1 LSSWFRRVLAGPKDL
16 NRSMGK
22 TVASGQVVDMELT
35 PQLAERFEKLQNRYP
50 VKRSALIP
58 MLMYAQD
65 EYGYISD
72 PMIEEIARRLE
83 LRTIQV
89 QETLEY
95 YSMLHRKPMGKHH
108 VQICT
113 NVACMLRGGN
123 ELLEQAK
130 KRLEIGHKEVTG
142 DGVFSLEEVECIGAC
157 TGAPAM
163 QVNYDF
169 YENLTPLKFDRI
181 IEELDAGKK
190 PAPEPVTSGA
200 LHPRDPAETPLIS
213 RRFGIRNSRKI
224 DVYLQHDGYKALA
237 KALQEMTPDSIID
250 EVKKSSLRG
259 RGGAGFPAGMK
270 WSFVPKDSPKPK
282 YVICNADES
291 EPGTCKD
298 RPLMEMDPHQMI
310 EGITIAGRAIGAHL
324 GFIYIRG
331 EYRYVLDIVE
341 AALAEAYSRGYLGKN
356 ILGSGFDFDLVAHT
370 GAGAY
375 ECGEES
381 ALMESLEGKRGYPRI
396 KPPFPA
402 VVGLYGCPT
411 IINNVETLSSVPAI
425 LLEGGEK
432 YASRGTPKNG
442 GTRLLC
448 VGGHVNKPGIYEI
461 PLGMNMKKFIYE
473 VAGGI
478 PGGKKLKAVIP
489 GGSSCPLLSA
499 SEIDIP
505 MDYDSVAKAGSML
518 GSGGMVVMD
527 EDTCMVDM
535 ARRIMHFYA
544 HESCGW
550 CIPCRE
556 GTTWL
561 RKMLERFH
569 AGLGRP
575 EDIDIVGDLAKN
587 MLGRTFCPLGDA
599 AALPTI
605 SIVQKWRNE
614 FEQHLTGRCPFDSA
628 EALVGW
634 R

>member
-1 LSSWFRRVLAGPKDL
+1 
-16 NRSMGK
+16 
-22 TVASGQVVDMELT
+22 MELSAK
-35 PQLAERFEKLQNRYP
+35 LAAKFEQLQNRYP

-58 MLMYAQD
+58 MMMYAQD
-65 EYGYISD
+65 EYSYISD
-72 PMIEEIARRLE
+72 EMIAEIARRLD
-83 LRTIQV
+83 LNNVQV
-89 QETLEY
+89 EETLAF
-95 YSMLHRKPMGKHH
+95 YSMLRREPMGKHH

-123 ELLEQAK
+123 ELLEHAK
-130 KRLEIGHKEVTG
+130 KRLEISNKETTQ

-157 TGAPAM
+157 TGAPAL

-169 YENLTPLKFDRI
+169 YENVTIRQLDKI
-181 IEELDAGKK
+181 IEELDRDQR
-190 PAPEPVTSGA
+190 PAPVGVITGA
-200 LHPRDPAETPLIS
+200 LHERNKLETPLIS
-213 RRFGIRNSRKI
+213 RRFGIKDSHKI
-224 DVYLQHDGYKALA
+224 DVALQLGAYQALEKALT
-237 KALQEMTPDSIID
+237 QMTPDSIID

-259 RGGAGFPAGMK
+259 RGGAGFPTGLK
-270 WSFVPKDSPKPK
+270 WAFVPKDSPKPK

-298 RPLMEMDPHQMI
+298 RPLMEMDPHQLI
-310 EGITIAGRAIGAHL
+310 EGITIAGRAINAHN
-324 GFIYIRG
+324 GYIYIRG
-331 EYRYVLDIVE
+331 EYRYVLDIV
-341 AALAEAYSRGYLGKN
+341 AAAIAEAYSAGYLGKN
-356 ILGSGFDFDLVAHT
+356 ILGTGFDFDLLIHT

-411 IINNVETLSSVPAI
+411 IINNVETLSAVPSI
-425 LLEGGEK
+425 IRDGGEA
-432 YASRGTPKNG
+432 YANRGTPRNG

-448 VGGHVNKPGIYEI
+448 VSGHVRKPGIYEV
-461 PLGMNMKKFIYE
+461 PLGMNMRKFIYE

-478 PGGKKLKAVIP
+478 ADGKKLKAVIP
-489 GGSSCPLLSA
+489 GGSSCPLLTA
-499 SEIDIP
+499 DEIDIP
-505 MDYDSVAKAGSML
+505 MDYDSLAKAGSML

-556 GTTWL
+556 GTSWL
-561 RKMLERFH
+561 TKMLDRFH
-569 AGLGRP
+569 AGYGTAA
-575 EDIDIVGDLAKN
+575 DIDLIAELAKN

-599 AALPTI
+599 AAMPTI
-605 SIVQKWRNE
+605 SIMKKWRGE
-614 FEQHLTGRCPFDSA
+614 FEDHLKGRCAYKSA
-628 EALVGW
+628 GALVGA

>member
-1 LSSWFRRVLAGPKDL
+1 
-16 NRSMGK
+16 
-22 TVASGQVVDMELT
+22 
-35 PQLAERFEKLQNRYP
+35 
-50 VKRSALIP
+50 
-58 MLMYAQD
+58 MLLYAQD
-65 EYGYISD
+65 EFGFISD
-72 PMIEEIARRLE
+72 EMIAEIAQRLD
-83 LRTIQV
+83 LRTVQV
-89 QETLEY
+89 EETLQY
-95 YSMLHRKPMGKHH
+95 YSMLHRKPVGKHH

-123 ELLEQAK
+123 ELLDQAK
-130 KRLEIGHKEVTG
+130 KRLEIGNKEVTS
-142 DGVFSLEEVECIGAC
+142 DGIFSLEEVECIGAC

-169 YENLTPLKFDRI
+169 YENLTPMKFDRI
-181 IEELDAGKK
+181 IEELDAGDH
-190 PAPEPVTSGA
+190 PAPEPVTAGA
-200 LHPRDPAETPLIS
+200 LHPRDPAETPVIS
-213 RRFGIRNSRKI
+213 RRFGIRNSHKI
-224 DVYLQHDGYKALA
+224 DVYLQHDGYKALE
-237 KALQEMTPDSIID
+237 KALREMTPETIID

-259 RGGAGFPAGMK
+259 RGGAGFPTGMK

-310 EGITIAGRAIGAHL
+310 EGITIAGRAIGAKN

-331 EYRYVLDIVE
+331 EYRYVLDIVQT
-341 AALAEAYSRGYLGKN
+341 ALDEAYSRNYLGKN
-356 ILGSGFDFDLVAHT
+356 ILGTGFDFDLIVHT

-411 IINNVETLSSVPAI
+411 IINNVETLSTVPAI
-425 LLEGGEK
+425 ILEGGEK
-432 YASRGTPKNG
+432 YAGRGTPKNG
-442 GTRLLC
+442 GTRMLC
-448 VGGHVNKPGIYEI
+448 VAGHVNKPGIYEI

-478 PGGKKLKAVIP
+478 PDGKKLKAVIP
-489 GGSSCPLLSA
+489 GGSSCPLMSA
-499 SEIDIP
+499 DEIDIP

-561 RKMLERFH
+561 RKMLDRFH

-575 EDIDIVGDLAKN
+575 EDIDLVGDLAKN

-614 FEQHLTGRCPFDSA
+614 FEQHLNGRCPFKSA
-628 EALVGW
+628 EALVSS

>member
-1 LSSWFRRVLAGPKDL
+1 
-16 NRSMGK
+16 
-22 TVASGQVVDMELT
+22 MELS
-35 PQLAERFEKLQNRYP
+35 PQLAARFEKLANAYP

-58 MLMYAQD
+58 MMMYAQD
-65 EYGYISD
+65 EFGYVSD
-72 PMIEEIARRLE
+72 EMIAEIAKRLE
-83 LRTIQV
+83 LRTVQV
-89 QETLEY
+89 EETLAY
-95 YSMLHRKPMGKHH
+95 YSMLRRKPVGKYH
-108 VQICT
+108 VQVCT
-113 NVACMLRGGN
+113 NVACMLRGGY
-123 ELLEQAK
+123 EILDQAK
-130 KRLEIGHKEVTG
+130 KRLEIGHKETTK

-157 TGAPAM
+157 TGAPAI

-169 YENLTPLKFDRI
+169 YENLTTKQFDRI
-181 IEELDAGKK
+181 IEELDAGKR
-190 PAPEPVTSGA
+190 PAPVPVTSGA
-200 LHPRDPAETPLIS
+200 LHERDPQETVLIS
-213 RRFGIRNSRKI
+213 ARWGIPDSRKM
-224 DVYLQHDGYKALA
+224 DVYLQHGGYQALDKALHH
-237 KALQEMTPDSIID
+237 MTPETIIE
-250 EVKKSSLRG
+250 EVKKSNLRG
-259 RGGAGFPAGMK
+259 RGGAGFPTGMK
-270 WSFVPKDSPKPK
+270 WSFVPKDSPKAR

-298 RPLMEMDPHQMI
+298 RPLMEMDPHQLI
-310 EGITIAGRAIGAHL
+310 EGMIIAGRAIGAHR

-331 EYRYVLDIVE
+331 EYRYVLDLVDE
-341 AALAEAYSRGYLGKN
+341 AIAEAYQRGYLGKN
-356 ILGSGFDFDLVAHT
+356 ILGSGFDYDLLIHT

-411 IINNVETLSSVPAI
+411 VINNVETLSAVPAI
-425 LLEGGEK
+425 VREGGEA
-432 YASRGTPKNG
+432 YANRGTPRNG

-448 VGGHVNKPGIYEI
+448 VAGHVNKPGIYEI

-473 VAGGI
+473 TAGGI
-478 PGGKKLKAVIP
+478 PNGRKLKAVIP
-489 GGSSCPLLSA
+489 GGSSCPLLA
-499 SEIDIP
+499 AEEIDLP
-505 MDYDSVAKAGSML
+505 MDYDAVAKAGSML

-556 GTTWL
+556 GTVWL

-569 AGLGRP
+569 AGLGRS
-575 EDIDIVGDLAKN
+575 EDIDMVGELAKN

-599 AALPTI
+599 AAMPTI
-605 SIVQKWRNE
+605 SIVQKFRSE
-614 FEQHLTGRCPFDSA
+614 FEDHLKGRCAYKSA
-628 EALVGW
+628 EALVGA

>member
-1 LSSWFRRVLAGPKDL
+1 
-16 NRSMGK
+16 
-22 TVASGQVVDMELT
+22 MELS
-35 PQLAERFEKLQNRYP
+35 PQLAARFETLQNRYP
-50 VKRSALIP
+50 FKRSALVP
-58 MLMYAQD
+58 MLLYAQD
-65 EYGYISD
+65 EYGSISD
-72 PMIEEIARRLE
+72 AMIAEIAKRLD
-83 LRTIQV
+83 LRTVQV
-89 QETLEY
+89 EETLEY

-130 KRLEIGHKEVTG
+130 KRLEIGNKEVTT

-169 YENLTPLKFDRI
+169 YENLTPMKFDRI
-181 IEELDAGKK
+181 IEELDSGDR

-200 LHPRDPAETPLIS
+200 LHPRDPAETPVIS
-213 RRFGIRNSRKI
+213 RRFGIRLSRKI
-224 DVYLQHDGYKALA
+224 DVYLQHDGYKALE
-237 KALQEMTPDSIID
+237 KALREMTPETIID
-250 EVKKSSLRG
+250 EVKKSNLRG
-259 RGGAGFPAGMK
+259 RGGAGFPTGMK

-310 EGITIAGRAIGAHL
+310 EGITIAGRAIGAKN

-331 EYRYVLDIVE
+331 EYRYVLDIVQT
-341 AALAEAYSRGYLGKN
+341 ALDEAYSRNYLGRN
-356 ILGSGFDFDLVAHT
+356 ILGSGFDFDLIVHT

-411 IINNVETLSSVPAI
+411 IINNVETLSTVPAI
-425 LLEGGEK
+425 ILEGGEK

-448 VGGHVNKPGIYEI
+448 VAGHVAKPGIYEI
-461 PLGMNMKKFIYE
+461 PLGMNMKTFIYE
-473 VAGGI
+473 TAGGI
-478 PGGKKLKAVIP
+478 PNGKKLKAVIP

-556 GTTWL
+556 GTAWL
-561 RKMLERFH
+561 RKMLDRFH
-569 AGLGRP
+569 AGFGRP
-575 EDIDIVGDLAKN
+575 EDIDLIGELSKN

-614 FEQHLTGRCPFDSA
+614 FEQHLNGRCPYKSA
-628 EALVGW
+628 EALVGS